1 MTPERF
7 EIAKLVVLGKLDPD
21 YITLEETIEIQE
33 YVTELILDRM
43 SEDNPAV
50 FYGVEKGLPN

>member
-7 EIAKLVVLGKLDPD
+7 EIARLVLLGKLDPE
-21 YITLEETIEIQE
+21 YITLEETIEMQE
-33 YVTELILDRM
+33 YVTELILDKM
-43 SEDNPAV
+43 SKDNPAV